1 MVNKPDSIRGDMHSA
16 MSKARFTGLPAIM
29 MAVALVL
36 TGCQSMSLG
45 GNSKASADNKT
56 QGGAPPQISGV
67 ALPEG
72 YSLDADRTIILGEGD
87 RWIGRLSYSIN
98 SSADAMFDFIRGE
111 MANHGWREVAVVRA
125 ETSQL
130 TFLSGDGDRVASV
143 LITRST
149 LYGCRVDMTVSPSSS
164 ASGLSGGSAA
174 PRTPVQRR

>member
-1 MVNKPDSIRGDMHSA
+1 
-16 MSKARFTGLPAIM
+16 MSKARYSGLPVLMLAT
-29 MAVALVL
+29 ALAL
-36 TGCQSMSLG
+36 AGCNSMNLSG
-45 GNSKASADNKT
+45 SGSTTADNKT

-98 SSADAMFDFIRGE
+98 SSADAMFDFVRGE

-130 TFLSGDGDRVASV
+130 TFISGDGDRVASI
-143 LITRST
+143 LITRKT
-149 LYGCRVDMTVSPSSS
+149 LYGSKIDMTVSPSSS
-164 ASGLSGGSAA
+164 SPMGAAAAA